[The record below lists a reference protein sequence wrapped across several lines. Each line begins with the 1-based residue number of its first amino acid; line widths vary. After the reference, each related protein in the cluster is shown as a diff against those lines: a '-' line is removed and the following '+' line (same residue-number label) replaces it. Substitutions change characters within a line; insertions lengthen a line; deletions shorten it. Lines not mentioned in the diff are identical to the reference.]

1 MTTKLEKRVQIML
14 PVRVAVWVEGQ
25 RAAFQMACTC
35 DISVHGARLA
45 GVRGVKAV
53 GEVLAVERG
62 KNRAFYRVA
71 WIGKAGSPQHDQIG
85 AQCIEPGKVIWDVN
99 LDELQEQYEPILA
112 GLGDQMQS
120 EEWVEIPAGTTKV
133 HVFGEASGK
142 PIANGELARIS
153 HKACL
158 IKATVEAPPR
168 ASVQLLITSATFDI
182 RLRGFVQKSDV
193 PAMLSLALN
202 EIRRGDRRA
211 LAVLMGKT
219 AAGAAKSSG

>member
-25 RAAFQMACTC
+25 RPAFQMACTC

-45 GVRGVKAV
+45 GVRGVTAV

-71 WIGKAGSPQHDQIG
+71 WIGKPGSPYNDQIG
-85 AQCIEPGKVIWDVN
+85 AQCIEQGKVIWDVN

-112 GLGDQMQS
+112 GLGDQLQT
-120 EEWVEIPAGTTKV
+120 EEWVEVVAGTTKV
-133 HVFGEASGK
+133 HVFNEASGK
-142 PIANGELARIS
+142 ALANGELARIS
-153 HKACL
+153 YKACQVNT
-158 IKATVEAPPR
+158 AAEAPPR
-168 ASVQLLITSATFDI
+168 ASVQVLITAATFDI
-182 RLRGFVQKSDV
+182 RLRGFVQKSDI
-193 PAMLSLALN
+193 PAVLSLGLN

-211 LAVLMGKT
+211 LALLLGKT
-219 AAGAAKSSG
+219 ATGAAAK

>member
-14 PVRVAVWVEGQ
+14 PVRVAVWVDGQ
-25 RAAFQMACTC
+25 RPAFQMACTC

-45 GVRGVKAV
+45 GVRGVTAV

-71 WIGKAGSPQHDQIG
+71 WIGKPGSPQHDQIG

-99 LDELQEQYEPILA
+99 LDELQEQYEPIVA
-112 GLGDQMQS
+112 GLGDQMQA
-120 EEWVEIPAGTTKV
+120 EEWVEIVAGTTKV
-133 HVFGEASGK
+133 HVFNEASGK
-142 PIANGELARIS
+142 PLATGELARIS
-153 HKACL
+153 YKACL
-158 IKATVEAPPR
+158 VKTAAEAPPR
-168 ASVQLLITSATFDI
+168 ASVQLLITAGTFDI

-193 PAMLSLALN
+193 PAVLSLGLH

-211 LAVLMGKT
+211 LAVLLGKA
-219 AAGAAKSSG
+219 AAGMGTK